1 MKRLFAL
8 ALIAS
13 LCYAPSAF
21 AAESLLQSATRVAK
35 EMSQTGEA
43 TLTVVPSAS
52 APVATAAGTPTTS
65 AATATQPGPG
75 LAESGLGR
83 GKKFLIG
90 LAIAAAFVGIVYA
103 IDHAVEDNTPSS
115 RGERLD

>member
-1 MKRLFAL
+1 MKRLFVL

-21 AAESLLQSATRVAK
+21 AAESLLQSAARVAK
-35 EMSQTGEA
+35 EMSQNGEA
-43 TLTVVPSAS
+43 VLSVAPSTAVPGATV
-52 APVATAAGTPTTS
+52 AGTPLAS

-75 LAESGLGR
+75 LSESGLSR
-83 GKKFLIG
+83 GKKLLIG
-90 LAIAAAFVGIVYA
+90 LAIAAAFVGIVYT
-103 IDHAVEDNTPSS
+103 IDHSVEDNTPSS